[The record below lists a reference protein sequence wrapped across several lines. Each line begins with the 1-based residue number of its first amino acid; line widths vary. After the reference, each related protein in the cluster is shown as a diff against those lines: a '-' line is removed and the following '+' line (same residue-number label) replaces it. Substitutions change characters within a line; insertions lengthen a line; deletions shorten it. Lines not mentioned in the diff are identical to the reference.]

1 VLQEANVSDHLYD
14 LSEKDETKM
23 MIAITVI
30 TLSVLLYL
38 GISVYEKSKIEPD
51 ETAVTSTSETKLN
64 AVSAMFQK

>member
-1 VLQEANVSDHLYD
+1 MSDHLYD

>member
-1 VLQEANVSDHLYD
+1 VSDHLYD

>member
-1 VLQEANVSDHLYD
+1 MSDHLYD

-38 GISVYEKSKIEPD
+38 GISVYEKSNVEPD
-51 ETAVTSTSETKLN
+51 EAAVTSTSETKLN